1 MEVDHTDFEWTLS
14 YDEYDMVLEGT
25 LEIVIDERVVCG
37 EAGDILYIPKGS
49 HIHFRS
55 PDKARFAYFVYPAD
69 WQ

>member
-1 MEVDHTDFEWTLS
+1 
-14 YDEYDMVLEGT
+14 MVLEGT

>member
-1 MEVDHTDFEWTLS
+1 
-14 YDEYDMVLEGT
+14 
-25 LEIVIDERVVCG
+25 VCG